1 MRADEIAGSAGSR
14 CGRNRRTFTSATS
27 RSALETVGLLAR
39 VKWPLGVVA
48 ILALGQAQPVKC
60 ERQTSDFGGDFA
72 GFDSDFGVNSIDCR
86 A

>member
-1 MRADEIAGSAGSR
+1 
-14 CGRNRRTFTSATS
+14 
-27 RSALETVGLLAR
+27 